1 MNKPTVS
8 SALAAAFALALSGA
22 AFANDPVPHD
32 PTATPAQAETTFEQ
46 LDKDGDGYVAQ
57 TDIPAEHA
65 LNIEFAMA
73 DADQDGRLSRTEFND
88 FTAEPEE
95 EEAEE

>member
-22 AFANDPVPHD
+22 AFANDPVPND
-32 PTATPAQAETTFEQ
+32 PAANPAPTETTFDQ

-57 TDIPAEHA
+57 GDIPVEHE

-73 DADQDGRLSRTEFND
+73 DADQDGRLSLTEFND
-88 FTAEPEE
+88 FTAQPEE